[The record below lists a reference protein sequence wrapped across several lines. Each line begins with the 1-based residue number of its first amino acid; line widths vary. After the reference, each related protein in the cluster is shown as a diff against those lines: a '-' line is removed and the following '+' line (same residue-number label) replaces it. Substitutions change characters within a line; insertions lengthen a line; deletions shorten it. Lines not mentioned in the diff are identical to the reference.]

1 MDASASDAVI
11 RVVHA
16 VGAGI
21 LLFAS
26 HVVRRAAAFDTTAE
40 LETSN
45 AFGRRTRCEDAVTLT
60 TCLSAVPQ
68 IRDILVTT
76 LLQCRS
82 QASSESPPPL
92 RMGQVLALKHALAG
106 EPCLTPL
113 MCGAHARPYVSS
125 SRFRDRQR
133 PSTKGAP
140 SAPKNNSGAVTAIR
154 QGGRI
159 FMVTESSVGHAAE
172 ADPSRTLTEAERIT
186 ARLDRLPMT
195 RSMWT
200 IAFLVTF
207 GGLFDAYAIGLIGAV
222 GPGLFKAKIFTP
234 TTASFFGL
242 TGFAS
247 FIAVFFAGLFVAAL
261 CVSYIADRFGR
272 RSIFAFALLW
282 FGVANFIM
290 GTQNTANS
298 VNVWRFVSALGIGLE
313 LVTVDAYLS
322 ELVPRQARGMMFGFL
337 QVMGAIAFF
346 VAYLLSWQ
354 LTPIS
359 PFGVDGWRW
368 VTWIGS
374 IAAVVIWWIRLGLP
388 ESPRWLAQQGRLD
401 EAEQVMSS
409 IEVRVQ
415 AESGQPLPAPQPPA
429 YHDPRQ
435 GSIMEIFR
443 PHFIRRTIM
452 LVLFNF
458 FQTVGFYGFVAW
470 VPTLL
475 IAKGIH
481 VTQSLEY
488 SMVINITGVA
498 FSAAIMLFAD
508 RLERRLHCAASCLFI
523 AVFGLMF
530 ANVES
535 PAALIVVGAC
545 LSASTQWLAYALHNY
560 QAELYPTRIRAR
572 AVGFVYSW
580 SRLSGILTPFFVAFF
595 LRNWG
600 AVGVFAFVAFC
611 MALCI
616 LMVMT
621 LGPRTTTL
629 QLEAIAA

>member
-1 MDASASDAVI
+1 MD
-11 RVVHA
+11 
-16 VGAGI
+16 
-21 LLFAS
+21 
-26 HVVRRAAAFDTTAE
+26 T
-40 LETSN
+40 
-45 AFGRRTRCEDAVTLT
+45 
-60 TCLSAVPQ
+60 
-68 IRDILVTT
+68 
-76 LLQCRS
+76 
-82 QASSESPPPL
+82 
-92 RMGQVLALKHALAG
+92 
-106 EPCLTPL
+106 EP
-113 MCGAHARPYVSS
+113 R
-125 SRFRDRQR
+125 
-133 PSTKGAP
+133 
-140 SAPKNNSGAVTAIR
+140 
-154 QGGRI
+154 GGN
-159 FMVTESSVGHAAE
+159 TAE
-172 ADPSRTLTEAERIT
+172 ADPNRIVTEAERIT

-195 RSMWT
+195 RSIWIT
-200 IAFLVTF
+200 AFLVTF
-207 GGLFDAYAIGLIGAV
+207 GGLFDAYAIGLIGAL
-222 GPGLFKAKIFTP
+222 GPGLFQAKIFTP
-234 TTASFFGL
+234 TTASFFGM

-247 FIAVFFAGLFVAAL
+247 FISVFFAGLFVAAL
-261 CVSYIADRFGR
+261 CVSFVADRFGR
-272 RSIFAFALLW
+272 RSVFAFALLW

-290 GTQNTANS
+290 GMQNTANS
-298 VNVWRFVSALGIGLE
+298 VNFWRFVSALGIGLE

-322 ELVPRQARGMMFGFL
+322 ELVPKQTRGMMFGFL

-346 VAYLLSWQ
+346 IAYLLSWQ
-354 LTPIS
+354 LIPIS

-374 IAAVVIWWIRLGLP
+374 IAAVVIWWIRLGVP
-388 ESPRWLAQQGRLD
+388 ESPRWLAQQGRLA
-401 EAEQVMSS
+401 EAEQVMSR
-409 IEVRVQ
+409 IEAQVQ
-415 AESGQPLPAPQPPA
+415 AESGRPLPAPQQPA

-435 GSIMEIFR
+435 GSIMEIFSPR
-443 PHFIRRTIM
+443 FIKRTVM

-470 VPTLL
+470 APTLL

-508 RLERRLHCAASCLFI
+508 RMERRLHCAASCFCI
-523 AVFGLMF
+523 AVFGIWF

-535 PAALIVVGAC
+535 PAALVALGAC

-600 AVGVFAFVAFC
+600 ATGVFAFVAFC
-611 MALCI
+611 MAVVI
-616 LMVMT
+616 LAVMT